1 MYIVFPPI
9 WFSIMAI
16 KYSLKILQFSSTE
29 RWGLMTLTLNL
40 GGPMTSWTN
49 TIQQKQYY
57 VTFDI
62 FKCPCLQMPS
72 VRVHLLD
79 HLFIVTCASSTPTLT
94 VLSALLIIFIKPVK
108 IWNYL
113 LIYLFSAVS
122 IYFHVSSKSS
132 RSYLQFTSLF

>member
-1 MYIVFPPI
+1 MYVYC
-9 WFSIMAI
+9 FSPHFIIMAI
-16 KYSLKILQFSSTE
+16 KYSLKILQLSSTE
-29 RWGLMTLTLNL
+29 SWGLMTLTLNL

-72 VRVHLLD
+72 VRVHLLY